1 MSEGRSII
9 QSLNGSAYRVTISGD
24 GPPLLLL
31 HGFTGSAESWA
42 EIMPQLIARWRVLAP
57 DLLGH
62 GGSDAPADPPRLG
75 MQPQVADLIA
85 LLDLLQLPSARVLG
99 YSMGG
104 RVALS
109 LAIAAPDRVE
119 RLVLESASPGLA
131 DPTERAVRIAADEAL
146 ADRIE
151 RDGLAA
157 FVAYWEG
164 LALFAS
170 QAALPAATRARHR
183 AQRLR
188 GSPHG
193 LAQSLRGLGTG
204 RMPPL
209 WDQLGAL
216 RVPTLLLAGDLD
228 TKYTQIARQ
237 MVERLPN
244 AQLRIVAGVGHTIHL
259 ERPVNYVNLVADFL
273 RE

>member
-1 MSEGRSII
+1 MSAGRPLI
-9 QSLNGSAYRVTISGD
+9 QSLNGSTYRVTIRGD

-42 EIMPQLIARWRVLAP
+42 EIMPQLTTRWQVVAP

-62 GGSDAPADPPRLG
+62 GGSDAPVDPSRLG

-85 LLDLLQLPSARVLG
+85 LLDLLQIPCAHVVG

-131 DPTERAVRIAADEAL
+131 DPAERAARIAADEAL

-157 FVAYWEG
+157 FVAYWEA

-170 QAALPAATRARHR
+170 QAALPEATRTRHR

-188 GSPHG
+188 GSPYG

-216 RVPTLLLAGDLD
+216 KVPTLLLAGDLD
-228 TKYTQIARQ
+228 TKYAQIARQ
-237 MVERLPN
+237 MAEQLPN
-244 AQLRIVAGVGHTIHL
+244 AQLRIVAGAGHTIHL
-259 ERPVNYVNLVADFL
+259 ERQVDYVRLVADFL